1 MWYERD
7 LTLFHMRHTWTR
19 VFCSYNY
26 IHMRNENLYK
36 IQNLFMA
43 VIMVFKEVIS
53 HLLFINI
60 RGVYTQSVYVFRGII
75 VVCIYSYDWVSSYI
89 RARKRA
95 VVNHVWKA
103 LVFIL
108 SRKHWSLWCCLSHN
122 KSQCEKELNNII
134 SFYLY

>member
-1 MWYERD
+1 
-7 LTLFHMRHTWTR
+7 
-19 VFCSYNY
+19 
-26 IHMRNENLYK
+26 MRNENLYK

-108 SRKHWSLWCCLSHN
+108 SRKH
-122 KSQCEKELNNII
+122 
-134 SFYLY
+134 